1 MENEKIVR
9 KSHEKKE
16 KNVKDLTK
24 KIQNAKT
31 FMIIS
36 IKSLPSPQFQSIK
49 KELRKY
55 ADINVAKKNILR
67 RAIEEFKK
75 ESILPLENYVQ
86 DNCAFAISDLEGF
99 ELAGL
104 LSKNKNPVFAKSGQI
119 ANQDIEVKAGPTGL
133 APGPAISELGALGIQ
148 ISVEEGK
155 ISIRQPRIIVRNG
168 EKISTAVAS
177 LLQKLDIKPFTIGL
191 EPIAVYDVKTE
202 KIYTNIKIDSEE
214 AANNLKI
221 AVGKAL
227 GFAQKIV
234 YYCKETIGYFLAKA
248 NSQNQAL
255 AKNMK
260 AETNKPMNTQISSE
274 SNVISSI
281 NGLEISK
288 TENTQTK
295 SEEVK

>member
-9 KSHEKKE
+9 KSHEIKE